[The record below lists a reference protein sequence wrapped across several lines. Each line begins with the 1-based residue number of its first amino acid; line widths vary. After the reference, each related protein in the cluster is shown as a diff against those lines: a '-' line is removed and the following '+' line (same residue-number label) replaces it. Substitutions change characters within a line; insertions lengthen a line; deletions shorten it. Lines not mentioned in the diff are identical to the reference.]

1 MKVLNR
7 HCPILSSYDKM
18 QENQEFKTSD
28 ALMAIALAIVLAATI
43 ASALQNVFADSS
55 IDMARIQSEK
65 IAAQILSGLK
75 PKDETIATEVAL
87 QGRKIA
93 SVANEKLGPLDVLG
107 PSGEISKDPWG
118 QPYFYRIVAG
128 AKGKKIAIVWSMGPD
143 QRSDTP
149 ESMVSRH
156 ERALTAQGIVFGG
169 DDLGAVIL
177 SD

>member
-1 MKVLNR
+1 
-7 HCPILSSYDKM
+7 M

-43 ASALQNVFADSS
+43 ASALQTVFADSS
-55 IDMARIQSEK
+55 VDMARIQSEK
-65 IAAQILSGLK
+65 IAAQILTGMTVASEDIAG
-75 PKDETIATEVAL
+75 ETMAR
-87 QGRKIA
+87 GRMIA
-93 SVANEKLGPLDVLG
+93 SVTNEKLGPLDLLG

-118 QPYFYRIVAG
+118 QPYFYRILSG

-156 ERALTAQGIVFGG
+156 ERALTAQNIVFGG
-169 DDLGAVIL
+169 DDLGSVIL

>member
-1 MKVLNR
+1 
-7 HCPILSSYDKM
+7 M
-18 QENQEFKTSD
+18 QENHEFKTSD
-28 ALMAIALAIVLAATI
+28 ALMAIALAIVLAATL
-43 ASALQNVFADSS
+43 ASALQTVFADSS

-65 IAAQILSGLK
+65 IAAQILSGIT
-75 PKDETIATEVAL
+75 PESEVIATLGAS

-93 SVANEKLGPLDVLG
+93 SVANEKIGPLDILG

-118 QPYFYRIVAG
+118 QPYFYRVIAG

-156 ERALTAQGIVFGG
+156 ERALTTQNIVFGG
-169 DDLGAVIL
+169 DDLGSVVL